1 MYGGKTWQELQDS
14 YIFESKR
21 LNKQDRE
28 QAFKLIRKEINK
40 RLRAIEQSGSRV
52 RGITRRQIAEQ
63 RRRERGYYKRK

>member
-1 MYGGKTWQELQDS
+1 MYGRQTWQELQDS

-40 RLRAIEQSGSRV
+40 RLRAIEQSGSRA

>member
-1 MYGGKTWQELQDS
+1 MYGWKTWQELQDS

-28 QAFKLIRKEINK
+28 LAFKLIRKEINK
-40 RLRAIEQSGSRV
+40 RLRAIEQSGSRI
-52 RGITRRQIAEQ
+52 RGITRKQIAEQ